1 MNDSKKGNSVLF
13 LDESGD
19 HDLIMI
25 DPEYPIFVLA
35 GCIIDFQYEE
45 KVLTATLNKFKEDF
59 FGNKEIVLHLAEYT
73 RDGKGYEKL
82 RDKDLR
88 GEFYAGLNK
97 IIKDAEFDLVAC
109 IIDKNEHIKH
119 YKNAIDPYLLS
130 LEVIVERFVMFLKE
144 KKAKGVIIA
153 ESRGQQLDNQ
163 LSLAFLDLKIS
174 GTRFLRPIDIAESI
188 TDFRIRK
195 KDENIPGLQ
204 LVDSVITPIGRR
216 YLNKRNFYIA
226 YDVIKSKFRKHSCGK
241 YRGYGLIILP
251 KKQIG
256 QPPHPQ

>member
-1 MNDSKKGNSVLF
+1 MNDLKKETLVLF

-19 HDLIMI
+19 HDLIRI

-35 GCIIDFQYEE
+35 GCIMDSQYEA
-45 KVLTATLNKFKEDF
+45 KVLTSALNRFKESF
-59 FGNKEIVLHLAEYT
+59 FGNNEIVLHLAEYT
-73 RDGKGYEKL
+73 RDGEGYEKL

-97 IIKDAEFDLVAC
+97 IIKDTEFCLVAC

-130 LEVIVERFVMFLKE
+130 LEVIVERFIMFLKE
-144 KKAKGVIIA
+144 KKEKGVIIA
-153 ESRGQQLDNQ
+153 ESRGPQLDNQ
-163 LSLAFLDLKIS
+163 LNLAFLDLKIS
-174 GTRFLRPIDIAESI
+174 GTRFLRPIDIMENI

-195 KDENIPGLQ
+195 KGENISGLQ
-204 LVDSVITPIGRR
+204 LVDSIITPIGRR
-216 YLNKRNFYIA
+216 YLNKRNFYIT

-241 YRGYGLIILP
+241 YRGYGLITLP
-251 KKQIG
+251 RK
-256 QPPHPQ
+256 